1 MVKMN
6 EQNLDS
12 SKHVHIHLISD
23 ATGESSSTL
32 LRAGLAQFPGVEP
45 IEHNWPLVRTK
56 GQMDRVLQGI
66 SRNPG
71 LVIYTL
77 VTHSLREYLEDEC
90 QKMNVETIA
99 VMDPVIRALARQFKR
114 EGSGETGG
122 QYCLDHDYF
131 KRIEAMEFSLAHD
144 DGQSLDT
151 IYQADV
157 VLIGVSRSS
166 KTPTCIYLA
175 NRGLKAANIPIV
187 PNVPM
192 PAQLFTVTKPMVIGL
207 TKNPQS
213 LVEIRRNREREMGV
227 YQATDYVDLDLVR
240 GEVQM
245 ARRLCEKYSWP
256 VIDVSRRSIEETA
269 TKIMTIYKQEKE
281 ND

>member
-1 MVKMN
+1 MKKTISR
-6 EQNLDS
+6 EDS
-12 SKHVHIHLISD
+12 TSKIVHIHLISD

-45 IEHNWPLVRTK
+45 VEHNWPLVRTK
-56 GQMDRVLQGI
+56 GQMNRVLQGI
-66 SRNPG
+66 KRNPG

-77 VTHSLREYLEDEC
+77 VTRNLRLYLEDEC
-90 QKMNVETIA
+90 QKIGIETIA
-99 VMDPVIRALARQFKR
+99 VLDPVVRALTRHFNR

-122 QYCLDHDYF
+122 QYNLDHEYF

-144 DGQSLDT
+144 DGQSLAT
-151 IYQADV
+151 LNNADI

-175 NRGLKAANIPIV
+175 NRGLKTANIPMV

-192 PAQLFTVTKPMVIGL
+192 PIELFGLTKPLIIGL

-213 LVEIRRNREREMGV
+213 LIEIRRNREREMGV
-227 YQATDYVDLDLVR
+227 FHDTNYVDLDLVR
-240 GEVQM
+240 NEVQM
-245 ARRLCEKYSWP
+245 ARRLCEKNKWP
-256 VIDVSRRSIEETA
+256 MIDVSRRSIEETA
-269 TKIMTIYKQEKE
+269 TKIMTLYKKE
-281 ND
+281 TGND